1 MGQCWDLSGF
11 CSFWYWRLEYL
22 QVGNR
27 IVTSHCWFTMCWTI
41 GSGCNGSTRGIW
53 DQESMVNFLHLLCV
67 RPLPSFS
74 IQVGLLNYFFWF
86 FSHVESLGHFWD
98 GCVNLQWW
106 GFLLDKLTPESCS
119 YKQIFETVSLYGKS
133 TNSTELKNVCLILFL
148 KKSFLLC
155 WLQCLVQLFQSQ
167 SSALN
172 SRCLLLHSGRLFD
185 LVRMMMS

>member
-74 IQVGLLNYFFWF
+74 IQVGLLNFFFGSLVMLNLLGTFETGVSTCSGGVF
-86 FSHVESLGHFWD
+86 F
-98 GCVNLQWW
+98 
-106 GFLLDKLTPESCS
+106 LTSWPPESCS